1 MALPEDPLLE
11 RLRGAFLAA
20 SEKPVSGRAAVADYL
35 NAIQREAGDAPVDA
49 QLAGRLFDLLIDHK
63 VLPAD
68 LEREEWSE
76 NTAFLLRLGL
86 ELLAGIAALTEQ
98 LPEAER
104 RRVFPAA
111 LELFRGVRSDL
122 PEREFAAQLL
132 ACDPGSA
139 AAGPSAISAGSSSSR
154 R

>member
-1 MALPEDPLLE
+1 M
-11 RLRGAFLAA
+11 
-20 SEKPVSGRAAVADYL
+20 
-35 NAIQREAGDAPVDA
+35 
-49 QLAGRLFDLLIDHK
+49 
-63 VLPAD
+63 LPAD

-111 LELFRGVRSDL
+111 LELFRRKCGFWKRL
-122 PEREFAAQLL
+122 YQRWIRCLY
-132 ACDPGSA
+132 
-139 AAGPSAISAGSSSSR
+139 
-154 R
+154 